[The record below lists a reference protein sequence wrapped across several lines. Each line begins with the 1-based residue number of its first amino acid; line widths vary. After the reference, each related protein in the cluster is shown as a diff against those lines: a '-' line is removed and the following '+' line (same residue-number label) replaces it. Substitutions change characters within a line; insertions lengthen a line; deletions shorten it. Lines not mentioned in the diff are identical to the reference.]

1 MYRILIAALFL
12 VNFCV
17 NTKGQVPLK
26 KSSRPTINKN
36 LNLSKNDNRSKSKSI
51 ISAFDLDNDDIIQK
65 NELNLA
71 IDFLQSIQ
79 KMETK
84 GFDSNKLLSILDST
98 TKNLKSIDSVDRPRR
113 PTLRPRVSSRN
124 ATTSNEKSSERG
136 IQKKSTLS
144 SRPKRISRASTRKL
158 STSKRSVVN
167 PSNSAKP
174 QSLTKPTPQKSSTNV
189 VKSTNKPS
197 LPKRPKVLPSK
208 KSPKISPSYTE
219 VSNDELITIEKLEDV
234 KEKIIAANKSKKW
247 DNNNEAKV
255 FLRSFLR
262 NIRAYSR
269 SIKSGNVTDQIKEDY
284 AKALDLIGN

>member
-1 MYRILIAALFL
+1 MYRILFAALFL

-17 NTKGQVPLK
+17 NTKGQVLPK

-36 LNLSKNDNRSKSKSI
+36 LNLSKNDNRSKSKSLI
-51 ISAFDLDNDDIIQK
+51 AAFDLDNDDIIQK
-65 NELNLA
+65 NELVLA

-79 KMETK
+79 KMEGE
-84 GFDSNKLLSILDST
+84 GFDSNKLLSILDSA
-98 TKNLKSIDSVDRPRR
+98 KSFKSIDSVDRPRR

-136 IQKKSTLS
+136 IQKKSSLS

-158 STSKRSVVN
+158 STSKRSVVS

-189 VKSTNKPS
+189 VKNTNKPS
-197 LPKRPKVLPSK
+197 LPKRPNISPSIK
-208 KSPKISPSYTE
+208 RPKISPSNTE

-234 KEKIIAANKSKKW
+234 QEKIIAANKSKKW

-269 SIKSGNVTDQIKEDY
+269 SIKSGNITDKIKEDY

>member
-1 MYRILIAALFL
+1 L
-12 VNFCV
+12 
-17 NTKGQVPLK
+17 PK

-36 LNLSKNDNRSKSKSI
+36 LNLSKNDNRSKSKSLI
-51 ISAFDLDNDDIIQK
+51 AAFDLDNDDIIQK
-65 NELNLA
+65 NELVVA

-79 KMETK
+79 KMEGE
-84 GFDSNKLLSILDST
+84 GFDSNKLLSILDSA
-98 TKNLKSIDSVDRPRR
+98 KNLKSSDSADRPRR

-136 IQKKSTLS
+136 IQKKSALS

-158 STSKRSVVN
+158 STSKRSVVS

-197 LPKRPKVLPSK
+197 LPKRPNISPSK
-208 KSPKISPSYTE
+208 KRPNISPSNTD
-219 VSNDELITIEKLEDV
+219 VSNDELITVEKLEDV
-234 KEKIIAANKSKKW
+234 KKKIIAANKSKKW
-247 DNNNEAKV
+247 DNKNEAKV

-262 NIRAYSR
+262 NISAYSR

-284 AKALDLIGN
+284 AKALGLIGD

>member
-1 MYRILIAALFL
+1 MYRILFAALFL

-17 NTKGQVPLK
+17 NTKGQVLPK

-36 LNLSKNDNRSKSKSI
+36 LNLSKNDNRSKSKSLI
-51 ISAFDLDNDDIIQK
+51 AAFDLDNDDIIQK
-65 NELNLA
+65 NELVVA

-79 KMETK
+79 KMEGE
-84 GFDSNKLLSILDST
+84 GFDSNKLLSILNSA
-98 TKNLKSIDSVDRPRR
+98 KNLKSSDSADRPRR

-136 IQKKSTLS
+136 IQKKSALS

-158 STSKRSVVN
+158 STRKRSVVS

-174 QSLTKPTPQKSSTNV
+174 QSLTKPTLQKSSTNV

-197 LPKRPKVLPSK
+197 LPKRPNISPSK
-208 KSPKISPSYTE
+208 KRPNISPSNTD
-219 VSNDELITIEKLEDV
+219 VSNDELITVEKLEDV
-234 KEKIIAANKSKKW
+234 KKKIIAANKSKKW

-262 NIRAYSR
+262 NISAYSR

-284 AKALDLIGN
+284 AKALGLIGN

>member
-1 MYRILIAALFL
+1 MYRILFAALFL

-17 NTKGQVPLK
+17 NTKGQVLPK

-36 LNLSKNDNRSKSKSI
+36 LNLSKNDNRSKSKSLI
-51 ISAFDLDNDDIIQK
+51 AAFDLDNDDIIQK
-65 NELNLA
+65 NELVVA

-79 KMETK
+79 KME
-84 GFDSNKLLSILDST
+84 GESFDSNKLLSILDSA
-98 TKNLKSIDSVDRPRR
+98 KNLKSSDIADRPRR
-113 PTLRPRVSSRN
+113 PTLRPRVSIRN
-124 ATTSNEKSSERG
+124 ATTSNDKSSERG
-136 IQKKSTLS
+136 IQKKSALS

-158 STSKRSVVN
+158 STSKRSVVS

-174 QSLTKPTPQKSSTNV
+174 QSLTRPTLQKSANNV

-197 LPKRPKVLPSK
+197 LPKRPNISPSK
-208 KSPKISPSYTE
+208 KRPQISPSNTE
-219 VSNDELITIEKLEDV
+219 VSNDELITVEKLEDV
-234 KEKIIAANKSKKW
+234 KKKIIAANKSKKW

-262 NIRAYSR
+262 NISAYSR

-284 AKALDLIGN
+284 AKALGLIGN

>member
-1 MYRILIAALFL
+1 L
-12 VNFCV
+12 
-17 NTKGQVPLK
+17 PK
-26 KSSRPTINKN
+26 KPSRPTINKN
-36 LNLSKNDNRSKSKSI
+36 LNISKNDNRSKSKSLI
-51 ISAFDLDNDDIIQK
+51 AAFDLDNDDIIQK
-65 NELNLA
+65 NELVVA

-79 KMETK
+79 KMEGE
-84 GFDSNKLLSILDST
+84 GFDSNKLLSILDSA
-98 TKNLKSIDSVDRPRR
+98 KNFKSIDSVDRPRR

-136 IQKKSTLS
+136 IQKKSALS

-158 STSKRSVVN
+158 STSKRSVVS

-197 LPKRPKVLPSK
+197 LPKRPNISPSK
-208 KSPKISPSYTE
+208 KRPNISPSNTD
-219 VSNDELITIEKLEDV
+219 VSNDELITVEKLEDV
-234 KEKIIAANKSKKW
+234 KKKIIAANKSKKW
-247 DNNNEAKV
+247 DNKNEAKV

-262 NIRAYSR
+262 NISAYSR

-284 AKALDLIGN
+284 AKALGLIGN

>member
-1 MYRILIAALFL
+1 MYRILFAALFL

-17 NTKGQVPLK
+17 NTKGQVLPK

-36 LNLSKNDNRSKSKSI
+36 LNLSKNDNRSKSKSLI
-51 ISAFDLDNDDIIQK
+51 AAFDLDNDDIIQK
-65 NELNLA
+65 NELVVA

-79 KMETK
+79 KMEGE
-84 GFDSNKLLSILDST
+84 GFDSNKLLSILDSA
-98 TKNLKSIDSVDRPRR
+98 KNLKSSDSADRPRR

-136 IQKKSTLS
+136 IQKKSALS

-158 STSKRSVVN
+158 STSKRSVVS

-174 QSLTKPTPQKSSTNV
+174 QSLTRPTLQKSANNV

-197 LPKRPKVLPSK
+197 LPKRPNISPSK
-208 KSPKISPSYTE
+208 KRPQSSPSNTE
-219 VSNDELITIEKLEDV
+219 VSNDELITVEKLEDV
-234 KEKIIAANKSKKW
+234 KKKIIAANKSKKW

-262 NIRAYSR
+262 NISAYSR

-284 AKALDLIGN
+284 AKALGLIGN